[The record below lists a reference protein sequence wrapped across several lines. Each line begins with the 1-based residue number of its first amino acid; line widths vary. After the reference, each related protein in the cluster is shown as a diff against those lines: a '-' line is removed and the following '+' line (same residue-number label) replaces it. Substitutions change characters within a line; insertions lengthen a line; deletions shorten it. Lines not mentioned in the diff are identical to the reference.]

1 MNKEILTNFYRA
13 VIESILTFSIIIWFK
28 SLSQCEKRKLNKV
41 ITHASRIIGTS
52 LPSLESL
59 YHQRLKTRTHKILK
73 DQSHPAYDIF
83 ELLPS
88 GRRYRAL
95 KIKTTRF
102 GDSLFPNA
110 IKFLNTL

>member
-1 MNKEILTNFYRA
+1 MKKEILTNFYRA
-13 VIESILTFSIIIWFK
+13 VIESILTFSIILWFK

-52 LPSLESL
+52 LPSLEVL
-59 YHQRLKTRTHKILK
+59 YLQRLRTRTNKILK
-73 DQSHPAYDIF
+73 DQTHPAFNIF

-88 GRRYRAL
+88 GRRYRSL

-110 IKFLNTL
+110 IRFLNTL